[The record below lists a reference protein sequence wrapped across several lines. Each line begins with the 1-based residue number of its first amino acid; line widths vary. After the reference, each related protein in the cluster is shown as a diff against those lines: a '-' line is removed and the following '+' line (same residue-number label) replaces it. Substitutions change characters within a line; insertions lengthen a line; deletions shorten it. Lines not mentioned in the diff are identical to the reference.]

1 MDIKQRIEIM
11 EFKESSIFTGEG
23 KPKTVWVDID
33 ETICRYEG
41 IRRYDLSIPI
51 QEHIDKINKLY
62 NEGWIVVYWTAR
74 GSVSGID
81 YKEYTRGQLTSWG
94 CLFHDL
100 ICGPEKGHFDLL
112 IDDKSKRIEEL

>member
-1 MDIKQRIEIM
+1 M
-11 EFKESSIFTGEG
+11 EFKESNRFTTEG

-33 ETICRYEG
+33 ETICTYGE
-41 IRRYDLSIPI
+41 IRRYDLAIPI
-51 QEHIDKINKLY
+51 KENIDKINKLF

-74 GSVSGID
+74 GSISGID
-81 YKEYTRGQLTSWG
+81 YKEFTMEQLTGWG

-100 ICGPEKGHFDLL
+100 ICGNQKGHFDLL